1 MHFSKL
7 KISADAMGK
16 LRFMRQRTDLT
27 PNLLCRMALMISLEE
42 GPLGNAA
49 PPDED
54 GSEFNAYTL
63 MGEYES
69 LFVSLL
75 RTVEQGAYKKS
86 PLDNPTL
93 LRLIRGHIHRGVG
106 ILSVRAKSPSDLLKL
121 APSTK
126 TAA

>member
-7 KISADAMGK
+7 RISADASGK
-16 LRFMRQRTDLT
+16 LRFMRQRTGLT
-27 PNLLCRMALMISLEE
+27 PNLLCRAAIMISLEE
-42 GPLGNAA
+42 GKLGNAS

-63 MGEYES
+63 MGEYAS
-69 LFVSLL
+69 LFASLV
-75 RTVEQGAYKKS
+75 RSVEQDAHKKV

-93 LRLIRGHIHRGVG
+93 LRLIRSHIHRGVG

-121 APSTK
+121 VPS
-126 TAA
+126 ADSAV

>member
-7 KISADAMGK
+7 RISSDAMGK
-16 LRFMRQRTDLT
+16 LRFMRQRTHLT
-27 PNLLCRMALMISLEE
+27 PNLLCRAAIMISLEK
-42 GPLGNAA
+42 GPLGNAS

-63 MGEYES
+63 MGEYAS
-69 LFVSLL
+69 LFASLI
-75 RTVEQGAYKKS
+75 RSVEQDAHKKV

-106 ILSVRAKSPSDLLKL
+106 ILSVRAKSASDLLKL
-121 APSTK
+121 VPSAD